1 MGFWWNL
8 LSGCQVWDQGIQ
20 YHLSSTHRRLWGL
33 VVVWLSKLSGRA
45 LAAHARVILGSTPAD
60 CRTLYFCLITFKSL
74 FPAWSKILWA
84 NIYYTYN
91 NHDQLCP
98 NQSEG
103 IFSDSIIV
111 LFTKQAGKVM
121 LWPILLLF
129 TIPAFI
135 NVHMYSC
142 NELAHCR
149 WHESGGVK
157 KVCLHM
163 HISKIAPHFQ

>member
-1 MGFWWNL
+1 MGFWWNI
-8 LSGCQVWDQGIQ
+8 LSVCQVWDQGIQ

-74 FPAWSKILWA
+74 FPAWSKMLWA

-111 LFTKQAGKVM
+111 CSPNILRKSRYGLFCSCLTS
-121 LWPILLLF
+121 LLSS
-129 TIPAFI
+129 
-135 NVHMYSC
+135 MYIC
-142 NELAHCR
+142 TP
-149 WHESGGVK
+149 VK
-157 KVCLHM
+157 GWLTVDDMRVEK
-163 HISKIAPHFQ
+163 